1 MIQGWLKRSDK
12 ALGWSPWE
20 LLVGATIVRAVQRLV
35 TFTHSSGHSLSK
47 GRAQK
52 TSMAL
57 IHQ

>member
-1 MIQGWLKRSDK
+1 MIQGWLKRLGK

-20 LLVGATIVRAVQRLV
+20 LLVGATIAKVAQRLV